1 MPDYQQLVKVKEDA
15 EKGLRVIPG
24 VHAVGIGKKSV
35 NGAFTDELAI
45 AVFVTKK
52 KPLSELAPHEVV
64 PSQINGIKTDVIERQ
79 KPRLM
84 MAANPTNLQF
94 AGSGTSGTFSGKN
107 PPGAGIV
114 VVLDY
119 SVTSGASAPVQYV
132 ASKRTNSRDTQT
144 TIAAA
149 LANDITNGASPI
161 TATATATATGA
172 QITLVPPGP
181 GTTCAITHCDITA
194 IDDKKY
200 FDDHIRG
207 GIQIQAGSAHAGFG
221 TIGFLA
227 TTIANTIYPQGM
239 VVAITCEHV
248 VAPPHDD
255 TTNLVAT
262 LNNSLIT
269 FSTSTGAAIP
279 LNSLVKIEF
288 DTQQGNLTIT
298 EDAFYTTVPGDT
310 PTGVA
315 TGVAAAI
322 TAAALRGT
330 TITSVS
336 ATASGAVVT
345 VVLPAGAGMTMSC
358 NVYGPIIADPNSALT
373 ARIAGSALTFT
384 GSVDGDNYSIYT
396 SASAGGAHPTCGVF
410 VHPAKGDTLSS
421 IATAIVKQFTDN
433 LNPLL
438 APITVS
444 STANAVNFT
453 NAEEVSCIIK
463 SDSRVGQPDNS
474 FGSTCSH
481 CCSHRIGR
489 VIDSMA
495 HLDVAVVQL
504 DAGQKWVPEIQDLGL
519 VTGVRPLTSADISL
533 NVVKRGRTLPVST
546 AGRVD
551 FLNVTGDIEDSG
563 SFDRYYTNAIQI
575 TSLAPNNGP
584 FVLPGDS
591 GAAVLDSARA
601 VVGIVFGGGDLE
613 GYVTP
618 IDAINDAFA
627 YLQLNAAPAPEAGH
641 APGDVRTV
649 PSSATAMVAAEQRRA
664 ASPQPFIEKRLAQAE
679 KEISATAEGA
689 QYAELV
695 KTHFAETQRLVNSN
709 RRVATAWHRNGGPEI
724 VNAMLRMLQRHDEP
738 MPESIDGRP
747 FTDCLERMRQ
757 VFARYASPALA
768 ADLPRFAECLK
779 SFAGLTYPQMLATL
793 RLRNGE

>member
-1 MPDYQQLVKVKEDA
+1 MPDHTQLVKTKEDA
-15 EKGLRVIPG
+15 EGSLREIPG
-24 VHAVGIGKKSV
+24 VHAVGIGRKSV
-35 NGAFTDELAI
+35 NGTFTDELAI

-94 AGSGTSGTFSGKN
+94 ARSANQLSGTFSGKN

-132 ASKRTNSRDTQT
+132 ASKRTNSQDTQA
-144 TIAAA
+144 TIATA
-149 LANDITNGASPI
+149 LANEITNGASPI
-161 TATATATATGA
+161 TATATGA
-172 QITLVPPGP
+172 QVTLVPPGP
-181 GTTCAITHCDITA
+181 GTTCAITFCGITA

-239 VVAITCEHV
+239 VVAVTCEHV
-248 VAPPHDD
+248 VGSPHDE

-262 LNNSLIT
+262 VNNSQIT
-269 FSTSTGAAIP
+269 FSTSTAAAIP

-288 DTQQGNLTIT
+288 DTTQVNPTIT
-298 EDAFYTTVPGDT
+298 QDAFYATVTGDT

-322 TAAALRGT
+322 TVAAVAG
-330 TITSVS
+330 VS

-345 VVLPAGAGMTMSC
+345 VVLQNPAMMTMSC
-358 NVYGPIIADPNSALT
+358 NTYGPIQADPDSALT
-373 ARIAGSALTFT
+373 ARVAGSALTFT
-384 GSVDGDNYSIYT
+384 GSVDGDNYGIYT

-421 IATAIVKQFTDN
+421 IATAIVKQFNDN

-444 STANAVNFT
+444 PSANTVNFT
-453 NAEEVSCIIK
+453 HAQEVSCIIK

-519 VTGVRPLTSADISL
+519 VTGVRPLTTADISL
-533 NVVKRGRTLPVST
+533 NVVKRGRTLPIST

-551 FLNVTGDIEDSG
+551 FLNVTGDIEDG
-563 SFDRYYTNAIQI
+563 SAFDRYYTNAIQI

-601 VVGIVFGGGDLE
+601 VVGIVFGSANLE

-618 IDAINDAFA
+618 IDAINNAFA
-627 YLQLNAAPAPEAGH
+627 YLQLNLVPAPEAGH

-649 PSSATAMVAAEQRRA
+649 PSSTTAMVANEQERTA
-664 ASPQPFIEKRLAQAE
+664 PAQPFIEKRLAQAE
-679 KEISATAEGA
+679 EEISATAEGA

-724 VNAMLRMLQRHDEP
+724 VNATLLMLQRDDEP

-747 FTDCLERMRQ
+747 FTDCLERMRR

-768 ADLPRFAECLK
+768 ADLPRFAECMK